1 MASVPELAI
10 CYHQDGVVQGYELL
24 KTEDI
29 FLLKGVSEDGTPA
42 FHPHV
47 VQQNGLMVLR
57 FLQENCKQDPGAYW
71 VLQQYESVNHPFVGF
86 GFDCVFSYFWLIHAA
101 TQKSWRRCHTAF

>member
-24 KTEDI
+24 KTDDI
-29 FLLKGVSEDGTPA
+29 FLLKGISDDGTPA
-42 FHPHV
+42 FHPNV
-47 VQQNGLMVLR
+47 VQQNGLSVLR

-71 VLQQYESVNHPFVGF
+71 VLCCLFVIY
-86 GFDCVFSYFWLIHAA
+86 CILALYCSL
-101 TQKSWRRCHTAF
+101 SR